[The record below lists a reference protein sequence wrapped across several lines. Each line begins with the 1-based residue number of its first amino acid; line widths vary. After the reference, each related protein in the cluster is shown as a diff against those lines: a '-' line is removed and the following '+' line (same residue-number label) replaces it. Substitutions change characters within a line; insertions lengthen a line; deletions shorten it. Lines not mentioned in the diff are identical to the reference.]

1 MKSYKLA
8 SQYFIYAYLIATI
21 VGFISFHISIIFMWI
36 VLFTLMPLVF
46 GYVFYLYLKKTGC
59 KITEITK
66 ETNSLIILWII
77 VSFFMDGIAYI
88 FIIPII
94 FGYKSNWTF
103 FIDQT
108 PWIWLNYLTLVLIGY
123 TSRYFFIKNTTK
135 KYINKG
141 LH

>member
-21 VGFISFHISIIFMWI
+21 VGFISYNISIIFMWI
-36 VLFTLMPLVF
+36 ILFTLMPLVF
-46 GYVFYLYLKKTGC
+46 GYVFYLYLKKTEC
-59 KITEITK
+59 KITEVTK
-66 ETNSLIILWII
+66 ETNSLIIFWII
-77 VSFFMDGIAYI
+77 VSFFTDGIAYI

-123 TSRYFFIKNTTK
+123 TSRYFFIRNTTN

-141 LH
+141 MH

>member
-21 VGFISFHISIIFMWI
+21 VGFISYHISTIFMWI

-46 GYVFYLYLKKTGC
+46 GYVFYLYLKKTEC

-66 ETNSLIILWII
+66 ETNSLIIFWII
-77 VSFFMDGIAYI
+77 VSFFTDGIAYI

>member
-21 VGFISFHISIIFMWI
+21 VGFISYHISTIFMWI

-141 LH
+141 MH

>member
-21 VGFISFHISIIFMWI
+21 VGFISYHISTIFMWI

-66 ETNSLIILWII
+66 ETNSLIIFWII

-123 TSRYFFIKNTTK
+123 TSRYFFIRNTTN

-141 LH
+141 MH

>member
-21 VGFISFHISIIFMWI
+21 VGFISYHISTIFMWI

-46 GYVFYLYLKKTGC
+46 GYVFYLYLKKSEC

-66 ETNSLIILWII
+66 ETNSLIIFWII

-123 TSRYFFIKNTTK
+123 TSRYFFIRNTTK

-141 LH
+141 MH

>member
-21 VGFISFHISIIFMWI
+21 VGFISYNISIIFMWI
-36 VLFTLMPLVF
+36 ILFTLMPLVF
-46 GYVFYLYLKKTGC
+46 GYVFYLYLKKTEC
-59 KITEITK
+59 KITEVTK
-66 ETNSLIILWII
+66 ETNSLIIFWII

-123 TSRYFFIKNTTK
+123 TSRYFFIRNTTK

-141 LH
+141 MH

>member
-21 VGFISFHISIIFMWI
+21 VGFISYHISTIFMWI

-123 TSRYFFIKNTTK
+123 TSRYFFIRNTTN

-141 LH
+141 MH

>member
-8 SQYFIYAYLIATI
+8 SQYFVYAYLIATI
-21 VGFISFHISIIFMWI
+21 VGFISFHINLIFMWI

-46 GYVFYLYLKKTGC
+46 GYFFYLYLNKTEC
-59 KITEITK
+59 QITKSLK
-66 ETNSLIILWII
+66 ETNSLIIFWII
-77 VSFFMDGIAYI
+77 VSFIMDGIVYI

-123 TSRYFFIKNTTK
+123 TSRYFFIRNKKNVS
-135 KYINKG
+135 KG
-141 LH
+141 IP